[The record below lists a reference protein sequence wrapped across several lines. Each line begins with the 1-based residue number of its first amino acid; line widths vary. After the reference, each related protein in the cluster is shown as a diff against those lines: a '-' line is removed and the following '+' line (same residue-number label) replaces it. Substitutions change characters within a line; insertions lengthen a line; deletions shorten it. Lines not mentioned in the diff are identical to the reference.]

1 MELTLSSIVVMV
13 VFCIGFYTPSSS
25 AVEDAAVG
33 DRPLVR
39 TTRATIR
46 GERNSIQHRQ
56 LGDNFHRSVAVFKN
70 IPFAEPPIGDLRY
83 AEPVPKTLD
92 GEFDATGDCLLCLQA
107 KNPIM
112 FDDSEPLNF
121 SEDCLYL
128 DVLVPEPKP
137 KAAAVMVWIHGGG
150 YHFGTKN
157 FQKSNAMALVAV
169 EDVIV
174 VSINYRLGIL
184 GFLSTED
191 GAIPGNLG
199 LLDQRLGLLWV
210 KENIAAFGG
219 DPDRVTI
226 FGESAGS
233 SSVNCHLLS
242 SMSAGLFSGAI
253 MQSGAMSP
261 TWTFKT
267 QKENA
272 ELTFAFGKAMGCET
286 NSSTELLTCLRG
298 ITEEDIN
305 ALHETGT
312 TMVFYMVAPVAD
324 GHFLP
329 LDPMQAQEEGSF
341 NPSNVIIGSLGHEG
355 NIFAVPF
362 ITGLKGYEKVPVNRT
377 SFDTFISLFTRMA
390 DPLALDLIKLAYL
403 SAEQL
408 TSGDPEENLI
418 DPMAQFFGD
427 QMFLCPTFSTAQQL
441 AAAGIQVYTYL
452 MTHSPAYS
460 IWGSKYT
467 WLEDTHGEDVPYVF
481 GSAFLAQDGEDEDE
495 DWMLQGRLADDEVVI
510 ARRIMKY
517 WANFAKTGN
526 PNLGTNEG
534 DQEPDQQ
541 FPSWPT
547 FTSETKTYKDL
558 SRNMENLSG
567 TTPNARECYFVE
579 HLLPKLIE
587 NAAEMERLKSLVEEK
602 VSKDSERSCEDPDTC
617 PEE

>member
-1 MELTLSSIVVMV
+1 MELTLSSVVVMV
-13 VFCIGFYTPSSS
+13 VFCIGFYTPSSF
-25 AVEDAAVG
+25 AVDDGSVG
-33 DRPLVR
+33 QRPAVR
-39 TTRATIR
+39 TMKATIR
-46 GERNSIQHRQ
+46 GERISIQHRQ
-56 LGDNFHRSVAVFKN
+56 LGDDFHRSVAVYKN

-233 SSVNCHLLS
+233 GSVNSHLLS
-242 SMSAGLFSGAI
+242 PMSAGLFSGAI

-267 QKENA
+267 RQKNA
-272 ELTFAFGKAMGCET
+272 ELTFALGEAMGCET
-286 NSSTELLTCLRG
+286 KSSTELLTCLRG
-298 ITEEDIN
+298 KTKEDID
-305 ALHETGT
+305 AIHETGT
-312 TMVFYMVAPVAD
+312 TSVLYLVAPVAD

-341 NPSNVIIGSLGHEG
+341 NPSNVMIGSLGHEG
-355 NIFAVPF
+355 NIFAIPLMV
-362 ITGLKGYEKVPVNRT
+362 GMEGYEKLSVNRT
-377 SFDTFISLFTRMA
+377 TFDTFTSMFTQMT
-390 DPLALDLIKLAYL
+390 DPLALDLIKLTYL
-403 SAEQL
+403 SPEQL
-408 TSGDPEENLI
+408 TSGDPEENLV
-418 DPMAQFFGD
+418 DPMAQFLGD
-427 QMFLCPTFSTAQQL
+427 RILLCPTFSTAQQL
-441 AAAGIQVYTYL
+441 AATGVQVYTYL

-460 IWGSKYT
+460 LWGSKYT
-467 WLEDTHGEDVPYVF
+467 WLGDTHGEDIPYVF
-481 GSAFLAQDGEDEDE
+481 GSAFLAQDGEDEE
-495 DWMLQGRLADDEVVI
+495 WFMRGRLADDEVVI

-526 PNLGTNEG
+526 PNLGNTEG

-541 FPSWPT
+541 FPSWPQ
-547 FTSETKTYKDL
+547 FTSKTKTYKDL

-567 TTPNARECYFVE
+567 TMPNAKECYFVE
-579 HLLPKLIE
+579 HLFPKLIE
-587 NAAEMERLKSLVEEK
+587 NAG
-602 VSKDSERSCEDPDTC
+602 
-617 PEE
+617 